1 MLSNIINILDNM
13 NSSIL
18 RFITYKK
25 LLLIDNKLK
34 FALIK
39 TYTEIT
45 FGKIYFLYEKSAL

>member
-1 MLSNIINILDNM
+1 MLSNIINILDNI

-18 RFITYKK
+18 RFTIYKK
-25 LLLIDNKLK
+25 LLPIDNKFK

-39 TYTEIT
+39 TYIEIT